1 MPHSAT
7 DFLAVSLFNNC
18 LSYKL
23 TLFPLP
29 SRPFGKRKRRL
40 PTTSVVQRKLEG
52 TALSA
57 RHRFSRSLCTSGE
70 GGPVVRERATA
81 REDQVFELLYGTS
94 FMFQHISVLHTP
106 TWVHSH
112 RSVQTSSHIHVFCT
126 RTATLLSVSWHGL
139 IHVMLDITMHSL
151 VHLAA
156 PAYTVV

>member
-70 GGPVVRERATA
+70 GGPVVRDERRQGKIKCSNYCT
-81 REDQVFELLYGTS
+81 ELHLCFST
-94 FMFQHISVLHTP
+94 FPCCIHLHG
-106 TWVHSH
+106 
-112 RSVQTSSHIHVFCT
+112 CT
-126 RTATLLSVSWHGL
+126 RTDPFRQAHIYMFFAHERLPCCPSAGMGSF
-139 IHVMLDITMHSL
+139 M
-151 VHLAA
+151 
-156 PAYTVV
+156 